1 MKGSL
6 KASIVN
12 YLRTLDPTVI
22 CRRMENGQQNRWTKS
37 SKFLSKI
44 EIVLFSCTPLLI
56 GSTAVAL
63 GEPPPC
69 GGSLSCGEWRGNPL
83 GVASRKEDR
92 TASFAVVS
100 IAAPQ
105 KIAQVSSGDSINR
118 PTLKVGSQGERV
130 SELQAALKL
139 LGFYSGAVDGIYND
153 NTANAVSRFK
163 QAAGLSPD
171 GIVDASTWQR
181 LFPNEP
187 IVTSTTSS
195 PQPTFNSATNFP
207 VPTQPSNVT
216 RVVNSSP
223 NPPRQPASQLVN
235 SSSEPKPTNPRQST
249 TPKPQKPPRRTTST
263 TANSSSEPRPA
274 NPRQSTT
281 PRPQKPPSRTAS
293 TTRQSARRT
302 GQTTPIQPTPSNKR
316 TPGIQYTSEGWP
328 ILRVGMRGSEVTKLQ
343 ERLQKLGFLDGGIDG
358 DFGET
363 TEAAVKAAQ
372 KRYGLEADGVVGG
385 STWEIL
391 SRR

>member
-6 KASIVN
+6 KASILN
-12 YLRTLDPTVI
+12 YLRAIDPTVI
-22 CRRMENGQQNRWTKS
+22 CRRMENGQHHRWTKR
-37 SKFLSKI
+37 SKFLSRI

-56 GSTAVAL
+56 GSF
-63 GEPPPC
+63 G
-69 GGSLSCGEWRGNPL
+69 
-83 GVASRKEDR
+83 
-92 TASFAVVS
+92 VVS

-153 NTANAVSRFK
+153 NTASAVSRFK
-163 QAAGLSPD
+163 QAAGLSQD

-187 IVTSTTSS
+187 IVTSTASS
-195 PQPTFNSATNFP
+195 PQAIFNSATNFP

-223 NPPRQPASQLVN
+223 NPPRQAASQIVN
-235 SSSEPKPTNPRQST
+235 SSPEPKPTNPRQ
-249 TPKPQKPPRRTTST
+249 QKPPRRTTST
-263 TANSSSEPRPA
+263 TANSNPEPKPA
-274 NPRQSTT
+274 NPRQ
-281 PRPQKPPSRTAS
+281 QKPSSRTS
-293 TTRQSARRT
+293 TTRTQSATRSR
-302 GQTTPIQPTPSNKR
+302 QTTQIQPTPISKR
-316 TPGIQYTSEGWP
+316 TPDIQYTSEGWP
-328 ILRVGMRGSEVTKLQ
+328 ILRVGMRGSEVVKLQ
-343 ERLQKLGFLDGGIDG
+343 ERLQRLGFLDSGIDG

-363 TEAAVKAAQ
+363 TEAAVKAVQ

-391 SRR
+391 ARR